1 MALVNKIDSNV
12 TGLAYQEETTLG
24 VANPANNWK
33 ELEPNSYSDF
43 GPSVT
48 NVARAP
54 IVNDRQRKKG
64 VLTDLDA
71 SGGFSGDLTQEVLPD
86 IGQGVFYA
94 DIEAKDQADATDV
107 TLTTTYTVTTPQG
120 SGYLAGDLLWAQGFD
135 TAANNGLKS
144 VASSTATTIVVN
156 EALVN
161 EAGQTG
167 TLRRVGFEFV
177 TGDVDVLAPGGAYP
191 ALECTLKDAS
201 ELGLIPGEWIFV
213 GGDDPTA
220 TTGDQFAGAGAAVNN
235 GWKRVRSVVTG
246 ATDVITLD
254 RSDATMIAE
263 TGAEPVRIFFGS
275 RRLRN
280 RGVAADIVRRSYQL
294 ERQLGYSDT
303 DHDVVGGFQQA
314 EYMEGAV
321 PSTLQ
326 VNIATA
332 DKMTFDIGF
341 MGTTFSQVPSHATVD
356 QRKAGTRDLV
366 VESEAYNSSSDVSRI
381 NMQQHS
387 LTNEAPTQLF
397 AYIQDLNFTIDNT
410 LTANKA
416 VGVLGAFD
424 ITAGIFAVSGSL
436 NAFYADTATTT
447 LIQTNADVSIDFH
460 LSKANQ
466 GMSIDIPLVTLGDG
480 RPNVEAD
487 AAIMVPLTFEAASG
501 AKIDAAL
508 DHTVMISWYDY
519 LPDAAAV

>member
-24 VANPANNWK
+24 VANPANPWK

-86 IGQGVFYA
+86 IGQGIFYA
-94 DIEAKDQADATDV
+94 DIESKNETTATAVATNVV
-107 TLTTTYTVTTPQG
+107 TVGDETGYSVDDLVYVQG
-120 SGYLAGDLLWAQGFD
+120 MDLA
-135 TAANNGLKS
+135 TNNGLKLVS
-144 VASSTATTIVVN
+144 VVAAN
-156 EALVN
+156 ALTLDGMTDA
-161 EAGQTG
+161 AGQTA
-167 TLRRVGFEFV
+167 TIRRVGHEFAA
-177 TGDVDVLAPGGAYP
+177 GDLDVAATAGYP
-191 ALECTLKDAS
+191 TITSALKDMNDF
-201 ELGLIPGEWIFV
+201 GLIPGEWIFI

-220 TTGDQFAGAGAAVNN
+220 ISGDQFQTAVNN
-235 GWKRVRSVVTG
+235 GWKRVRSVSADGLTV
-246 ATDVITLD
+246 TLD
-254 RSDATMIAE
+254 RSDATMVNEAGGE
-263 TGAEPVRIFFGS
+263 EMRVFFGS

-303 DHDVVGGFQQA
+303 DHDVPGGFQQA

-326 VNIATA
+326 INIATA

-356 QRKAGTRDLV
+356 QRKTGSSRDAV
-366 VESEAYNSSSDVSRI
+366 TESEAYNSSSDVSRI

-387 LTNEAPTQLF
+387 LTDESPTQLF

-501 AKIDAAL
+501 AKIDAAM

>member
-12 TGLAYQEETTLG
+12 TGLAYQEETSLG
-24 VANPANNWK
+24 VANTGNPWK

-94 DIEAKDQADATDV
+94 DIEAKAETTATAIATNVV
-107 TLTTTYTVTTPQG
+107 TVGDETGYFVDDLVFVQG
-120 SGYLAGDLLWAQGFD
+120 MDLAV
-135 TAANNGLKS
+135 NNGLKIVS
-144 VASSTATTIVVN
+144 VVAANALTLDGMTDDTTQTATI
-156 EALVN
+156 
-161 EAGQTG
+161 
-167 TLRRVGFEFV
+167 RRVGHEFAA
-177 TGDVDVLAPGGAYP
+177 GDLDVATPAGYPTIDAGA
-191 ALECTLKDAS
+191 KDLT

-213 GGDDPTA
+213 GGDDPTV
-220 TTGDQFAGAGAAVNN
+220 TTGDQFQGTGVNN
-235 GWKRVRSVVTG
+235 GWKRVRSIVTLSME
-246 ATDVITLD
+246 ID
-254 RSDATMIAE
+254 RSDSTME
-263 TGAEPVRIFFGS
+263 VLTGAEEMRIFFGS

-280 RGVAADIVRRSYQL
+280 RGVAADIVRRSYQI
-294 ERQLGYSDT
+294 ERQLGYSD
-303 DHDVVGGFQQA
+303 DLHDVDTGFQQA
-314 EYMEGAV
+314 EYLEGAV
-321 PSTLQ
+321 ASTLQ
-326 VNIATA
+326 INIATA

-341 MGTTFSQVPSHATVD
+341 MGTTFSQVASHATVD
-356 QRKAGTRDLV
+356 QRKLGSSRDAV
-366 VESEAYNSSSDVSRI
+366 VESEAYNSSSDVARV

-387 LTNEAPTQLF
+387 LTDEAPTQLF

-487 AAIMVPLTFEAASG
+487 TAIMVPLTFEAASG
-501 AKIDAAL
+501 AKIDSAL
-508 DHTVMISWYDY
+508 DHTVMVSWYDY
-519 LPDAAAV
+519 LPDAASA

>member
-1 MALVNKIDSNV
+1 MTLVPKIDSNV
-12 TGLAYQEETTLG
+12 TGLAYQEETSLG
-24 VANPANNWK
+24 VANTGNPWK

-43 GPSVT
+43 GPQVT

-94 DIEAKDQADATDV
+94 DIEAKDELAV
-107 TLTTTYTVTTPQG
+107 TSVTAPSTYGVAAG
-120 SGYLAGDLLWAQGFD
+120 GAIYIVGDILFASGFSK
-135 TAANNGLKS
+135 AANNGLKT
-144 VASSTATTIVVN
+144 VASSSGTTVVIN
-156 EALVN
+156 ETDLVTTD
-161 EAGQTG
+161 TG
-167 TLRRVGFEFV
+167 TIRKVGHEWAAGDLDV
-177 TGDVDVLAPGGAYP
+177 TASAAYPTLDSGAYD
-191 ALECTLKDAS
+191 ATL
-201 ELGLIPGEWIFV
+201 LNLIPGEWIFV
-213 GGDDPTA
+213 GSDVATEAFATA
-220 TTGDQFAGAGAAVNN
+220 ANN
-235 GWKRVRSVVTG
+235 GWKRVRSVTASTITIDKSSTDM
-246 ATDVITLD
+246 ATEAST
-254 RSDATMIAE
+254 TE
-263 TGAEPVRIFFGS
+263 TIQVFYGS

-280 RGVAADIVRRSYQL
+280 RGVAANIVRRSYQI

-303 DHDVVGGFQQA
+303 THDVPGGFPQA
-314 EYMEGAV
+314 EYLEGAV

-356 QRKAGTRDLV
+356 QRKVGSSRDAV
-366 VESEAYNSSSDVSRI
+366 VESEAYNSSSDVARI
-381 NMQQHS
+381 NLQQHS
-387 LTNEAPTQLF
+387 TTNENPTPLF
-397 AYIQDLNFTIDNT
+397 AYVADLNFTIDNT

-424 ITAGIFAVSGSL
+424 ITAGIFAVSGSM

-447 LIQTNADVSIDFH
+447 LIQTNADVTIDFH
-460 LSKANQ
+460 LAKANQ
-466 GMSIDIPLVTLGDG
+466 GMSIDFPLVTLGDG
-480 RPNVEAD
+480 RPNVESD

-501 AKIDAAL
+501 AKIDAAM
-508 DHTVMISWYDY
+508 DHTVLISWYDY
-519 LPDAAAV
+519 LPDAASV

>member
-1 MALVNKIDSNV
+1 MTLVNKIDSNV
-12 TGLAYQEETTLG
+12 TGLAYQEESSLG
-24 VANPANNWK
+24 VANPGNPWK

-94 DIEAKDQADATDV
+94 DLESKAETTATSIASNVV
-107 TLTTTYTVTTPQG
+107 TVGSDTGYFVDDLVYVQG
-120 SGYLAGDLLWAQGFD
+120 MDIA
-135 TAANNGLKS
+135 TNNGLKLVS
-144 VASSTATTIVVN
+144 VVAALALTLDGMTDDTA
-156 EALVN
+156 
-161 EAGQTG
+161 QTAII
-167 TLRRVGFEFV
+167 RRVGHEFA
-177 TGDVDVLAPGGAYP
+177 TGDLDVLTPAGYP
-191 ALECTLKDAS
+191 TIDSAAKDLT

-213 GGDDPTA
+213 GGDNPTA
-220 TTGDQFAGAGAAVNN
+220 TSGDQFQGAGGANN
-235 GWKRVRSVVTG
+235 GWKRVRSI
-246 ATDVITLD
+246 AAASMAID
-254 RSDATMIAE
+254 RSDSTMLAE
-263 TGAEPVRIFFGS
+263 TGAEPVRIFFGA

-280 RGVAADIVRRSYQL
+280 RGIASNIVSRSYQL

-303 DHDVVGGFQQA
+303 DHDVPLGFQQA

-326 VNIATA
+326 INIATA

-341 MGTTFSQVPSHATVD
+341 LGTTFSQVASHASVD
-356 QRKAGTRDLV
+356 QRKVGSSRDPL

-387 LTNEAPTQLF
+387 LTDESPTQLF
-397 AYIQDLNFTIDNT
+397 AYIQDMNFTIDNT

-416 VGVLGAFD
+416 VGKLGAFA
-424 ITAGIFAVSGSL
+424 ITAGVFAVSGAL
-436 NAFYADTATTT
+436 NAFYANTATTT

-466 GMSIDIPLVTLGDG
+466 GMSIDFPLVTLGDG

-501 AKIDAAL
+501 AKIDPDL
-508 DHTVMISWYDY
+508 DHTVMVSWYDY
-519 LPDAAAV
+519 LPNAAAV

>member
-1 MALVNKIDSNV
+1 MTLVNKIDSNV
-12 TGLAYQEETTLG
+12 TGLAYQEETSLG
-24 VANPANNWK
+24 VANTGNPWK
-33 ELEPNSYSDF
+33 ELAPNSYSDF

-94 DIEAKDQADATDV
+94 DLEGNGDTACSQA
-107 TLTTTYTVTTPQG
+107 TLTG
-120 SGYLAGDLLWAQGFD
+120 SILTHTALTGGDAFQIGDLIFVTGFA
-135 TAANNGLKS
+135 TAANNGLKEI
-144 VASSTATTIVVN
+144 ATVTDTTNITTV
-156 EALVN
+156 EALVD
-161 EAGQTG
+161 ETTTAHI
-167 TLRRVGFEFV
+167 RRVGHEWAA
-177 TGDVDVLAPGGAYP
+177 GDLDVLASGSAYP
-191 ALECTLKDAS
+191 TLTSGYDAT
-201 ELGLIPGEWIFV
+201 LLRLIPGEWIFV
-213 GGDDPTA
+213 GGDL
-220 TTGDQFAGAGAAVNN
+220 AADSFPANAANN
-235 GWKRVRSVVTG
+235 GWKRVRSITAG
-246 ATDVITLD
+246 VITLD
-254 RSDATMIAE
+254 RSDATMVTEALTTE
-263 TGAEPVRIFFGS
+263 TIRVFFGS

-280 RGVAADIVRRSYQL
+280 RGVAADIVRRSYQI

-303 DHDVVGGFQQA
+303 DHDVTGGYQQA

-321 PSTLQ
+321 ASTLQ

-341 MGTTFSQVPSHATVD
+341 MGTTFSQVPSHATID
-356 QRKAGTRDLV
+356 QRKVGSSRDAV

-381 NMQQHS
+381 NMQEHS
-387 LTNEAPTQLF
+387 LTDEAPTQMF

-501 AKIDAAL
+501 AKIDSAM
-508 DHTVMISWYDY
+508 DHTVMIMFYDY

>member
-1 MALVNKIDSNV
+1 MAAVNKIDSNV
-12 TGLAYQEETTLG
+12 TGLAYQQEASLG
-24 VANPANNWK
+24 VADAGNDWN

-43 GPSVT
+43 GPQVT

-86 IGQGVFYA
+86 IAQGVFYA
-94 DIEAKDQADATDV
+94 DIEAKDEADASAV
-107 TLTTTYTVTTPQG
+107 TVTSSYTVTTPQG
-120 SGYLAGDLLWAQGFD
+120 TPYKADDLIWVQGMD
-135 TAANNGLKS
+135 EAANNGLKT
-144 VASSTATTIVVN
+144 VVSSTATTIVVA
-156 EALVN
+156 ETLVDDT
-161 EAGQTG
+161 AQTG
-167 TLRRVGFEFV
+167 TIRRVGFEFTV
-177 TGDVDVLAPGGAYP
+177 GDIDVAAPGGAYP
-191 ALECTLKDAS
+191 SLTCTLKDAT

-213 GGDDPTA
+213 GGDDATA
-220 TTGDQFAGAGAAVNN
+220 VTGDQFSQNAVNN
-235 GWKRVRSVVTG
+235 GWKRVRSVVAG
-246 ATDVITLD
+246 VVTLD
-254 RSDATMIAE
+254 KSETTMVPE
-263 TGAEPVRIFFGS
+263 TGTEPTRIFFGS

-280 RGVAADIVRRSYQL
+280 RGVAADIVRRSYQI
-294 ERQLGYSDT
+294 ERQLGYSDDT
-303 DHDVVGGFQQA
+303 HTTPQA
-314 EYMEGAV
+314 EYLVGAV

-341 MGTTFSQVPSHATVD
+341 MGTTVEQVASTLAGPTNL
-356 QRKAGTRDLV
+356 KAGTRAVLA
-366 VESEAYNSSSDVSRI
+366 ESEAYNSSSDVSRI
-381 NMQQHS
+381 NMAQHS
-387 LTNEAPTQLF
+387 LTDENPTQLF

-466 GMSIDIPLVTLGDG
+466 GMSIDFPLVTLGDG
-480 RPNVEAD
+480 RPNVETD
-487 AAIMVPLTFEAASG
+487 AAIMVPITFEAASG
-501 AKIDAAL
+501 AKIDANL
-508 DHTVMISWYDY
+508 DHTIMVSWYDY
-519 LPDAAAV
+519 LPTAAAA

>member
-1 MALVNKIDSNV
+1 MTLVPKIDSNV
-12 TGLAYQEETTLG
+12 TGLAYQEETSLG
-24 VANPANNWK
+24 VANPANPWK

-86 IGQGVFYA
+86 IAQGVFYA
-94 DIEAKDQADATDV
+94 DLEAKDEANATDV
-107 TLTTTYTVTTPQG
+107 TVTSSYTVTTPEG
-120 SGYLAGDLLWAQGFD
+120 TPYLVDDLIWVSGMDDAE
-135 TAANNGLKS
+135 NNGLKT
-144 VASSTATTIVVN
+144 VASSTATTIVVV
-156 EALVN
+156 ETLVD
-161 EAGQTG
+161 AAAQTG
-167 TLRRVGFEFV
+167 TIRRVGHEWAAGDLDV
-177 TGDVDVLAPGGAYP
+177 TAPAGYP
-191 ALECTLKDAS
+191 TIDSTLKDLT

-235 GWKRVRSVVTG
+235 GWKRVRSIAAG
-246 ATDVITLD
+246 SMVID
-254 RSDATMIAE
+254 KSDATMIAE
-263 TGAEPVRIFFGS
+263 TGAEPVRIFFGA

-280 RGVAADIVRRSYQL
+280 RGIAADIVRRSYQI

-303 DHDVVGGFQQA
+303 DHDVPAGFQQA

-321 PSTLQ
+321 ASTLQ

-341 MGTTFSQVPSHATVD
+341 MGTTFSQVSSHASAD
-356 QRKAGTRDLV
+356 QRKVGSSRLQL

-381 NMQQHS
+381 NMSQHS
-387 LTNEAPTQLF
+387 LTDEAPTQLF

-460 LSKANQ
+460 VSKANQ
-466 GMSIDIPLVTLGDG
+466 GMSIDFPLVTLGDG

-487 AAIMVPLTFEAASG
+487 AAIMVPITFEAASG
-501 AKIDAAL
+501 AKIDPAL
-508 DHTVMISWYDY
+508 DHTI
-519 LPDAAAV
+519 LI